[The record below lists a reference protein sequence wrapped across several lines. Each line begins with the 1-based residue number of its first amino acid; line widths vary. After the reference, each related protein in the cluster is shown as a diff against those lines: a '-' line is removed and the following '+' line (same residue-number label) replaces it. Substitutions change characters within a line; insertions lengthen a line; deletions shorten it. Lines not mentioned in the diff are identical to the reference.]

1 MDLAA
6 GQVRVAV
13 GAAGVNFRDVLVAL
27 GMYPGG
33 GALGAEGAGVVVEVG
48 PGVEGLAVGDAV
60 MGLVGVVGS
69 EAVVDE
75 RLVTTVPAGW
85 SLAQAAGVPVVFLT
99 AFYGLSVLAG
109 LKAGERVLIHA
120 GAGGVGMAAVALA
133 KYWGAEIFVTASR
146 GKWDTLRAMGFDDEH
161 IGDSRSLEFEEK
173 FRKTSGGP
181 GVDVVLNSLAGEFT
195 DASLRLLVSGG
206 RFIEMG
212 KTDLRDP
219 QAVADEYP
227 GVSYRAF
234 DLMEAGPDAIARM
247 LSEVVGL
254 LQEGILKAPPLKL
267 FDVRSAQQAYRY
279 VSQARHIG
287 KVVLTLPQGPAAQ
300 SVLSG
305 GTVLITGGTGM
316 AGAAVA
322 RHLVQRYG
330 VGHVVLVNRAGTQ
343 APGIADLV
351 AELQQGGAQVSVT
364 ACDVAD
370 RDAVAALLAQLPD
383 RYPLKGYSMR
393 RVCSTTRCSPP

>member
-1 MDLAA
+1 
-6 GQVRVAV
+6 
-13 GAAGVNFRDVLVAL
+13 
-27 GMYPGG
+27 
-33 GALGAEGAGVVVEVG
+33 
-48 PGVEGLAVGDAV
+48 
-60 MGLVGVVGS
+60 
-69 EAVVDE
+69 
-75 RLVTTVPAGW
+75 
-85 SLAQAAGVPVVFLT
+85 
-99 AFYGLSVLAG
+99 
-109 LKAGERVLIHA
+109 
-120 GAGGVGMAAVALA
+120 
-133 KYWGAEIFVTASR
+133 
-146 GKWDTLRAMGFDDEH
+146 MGFDDEH